1 MDILQEALMQGIAP
15 AIIIAVYL
23 VIIKIID
30 HKKESNQAKINSKL
44 VDSISKIGD
53 FIDSIT
59 KNIVDKDR
67 EKCKTAIN
75 DSFKSSAYSLIKFV
89 TNTIINN
96 HIDTNKETI
105 IINIKNIVNTEY
117 YNIYTTLN
125 IYEINGIRISDTL
138 KKKWIDEIE
147 KDILES
153 IYKSGYSN
161 EEKILCFTNKINL
174 RFNSYITYIINNS
187 IK

>member
-1 MDILQEALMQGIAP
+1 MDILQEALTQGVTP

-125 IYEINGIRISDTL
+125 IYEINGIKGGHNLNDIF
-138 KKKWIDEIE
+138 ID
-147 KDILES
+147 KV
-153 IYKSGYSN
+153 GTSN
-161 EEKILCFTNKINL
+161 E
-174 RFNSYITYIINNS
+174 
-187 IK
+187 